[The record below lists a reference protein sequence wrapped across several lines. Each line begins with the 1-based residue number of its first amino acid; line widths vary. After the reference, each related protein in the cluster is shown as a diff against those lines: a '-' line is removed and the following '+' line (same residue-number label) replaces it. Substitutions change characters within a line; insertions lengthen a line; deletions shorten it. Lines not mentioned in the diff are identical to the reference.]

1 MMNIKSFEYW
11 IILRKYLF
19 HFRSFLIF
27 FFLSFCMPMI
37 SQKYER
43 EAQFML
49 LYLLPLLQTSLTVS
63 VYSTV
68 AITLHGLHEIQ
79 KSTKLAVAMSPCPSN
94 VNGDDLIEYESMVM
108 AAGML
113 NRYFP
118 AHFPLRIFQTL
129 CQKLNYWK

>member
-1 MMNIKSFEYW
+1 
-11 IILRKYLF
+11 
-19 HFRSFLIF
+19 
-27 FFLSFCMPMI
+27 MPMI

-49 LYLLPLLQTSLTVS
+49 PYLLPLLQTSLTVS

-94 VNGDDLIEYESMVM
+94 VNGDDLIEYESMVT

-113 NRYFP
+113 RNGLVSISFRQ
-118 AHFPLRIFQTL
+118 IFK
-129 CQKLNYWK
+129 KLN